1 MQGENKMSLIGVNTN
16 FFQNFNSLHVFVTM
30 IFIVW
35 LIIFYYSLKIYGVK
49 KTIRYFFPITIAS
62 IIGELCAIA
71 NGDYQYPNY
80 LFYINAL
87 GGSLPIIIGLG
98 WSVNLFLCMHLGK
111 DVATR
116 FFKEKNFKQIFYISV
131 FAGLFGLFL
140 DLLED
145 PLAHHNSWWIWSQI
159 PDKLYLFN
167 VSLTNFFGWFVILA
181 GMTMLTL
188 LIDRSRYSENRKVLI
203 NITMPLIFLILLPP
217 YFYFT

>member
-1 MQGENKMSLIGVNTN
+1 MSFIEINTN
-16 FFQNFNSLHVFVTM
+16 FFQNFNSLHIFVSM

-35 LIIFYYSLKIYGVK
+35 LIIFIYSLKIYGVK

-71 NGDYQYPNY
+71 NSGYQYPDY

-87 GGSLPIIIGLG
+87 GGSLPVIIGLG
-98 WSVNLFLCMHLGK
+98 WSVNLFVCMHLGK

-116 FFKEKNFKQIFYISV
+116 FFKEKNFKQIFFISV

-145 PLAHHNSWWIWSQI
+145 PLAYHNSWWIWPQTA
-159 PDKLYLFN
+159 DKLYLFN
-167 VSLTNFFGWFVILA
+167 VPLTNFFGWFGILA

-188 LIDRSRYSENRKVLI
+188 LIDRSHYSENRKVLI
-203 NITMPLIFLILLPP
+203 NITIPLILLALLAP